1 MSADLHTLD
10 GRVAIV
16 GAGLAG
22 LMTALRLAPRPVVVV
37 SKTPLGAEGSTLWAQ
52 GGLAAALG
60 ADDSPELH
68 AADTL
73 AAGDGL
79 CVADVV
85 ERFTCAAPQ
94 AIEELARLGVA
105 FDRGSDGGFA
115 LGLEAAH
122 GRRRIVHAGGDG
134 TGREV
139 MRALVAAARRTPSI
153 RALEGFEA
161 RRLVVEDGAVR
172 GLLVVGPQG
181 ALTLA
186 ADKVVIATG
195 GVGGLYEVSTN
206 PGGSFGQGL
215 ALAARAGAELAD
227 LEFVQFH
234 PTAFDGPARPAPLV
248 SEAVRGEGAVL
259 IDETGERF
267 MLDAPGAELAP
278 RDVVARAI
286 WRRRA
291 EGHRVFLDARRALGD
306 RFAKRFPV
314 IAAFCREAGIDPA
327 RAADPGAARRALSH
341 GRNRRRRRG
350 AQFAARPVG
359 VRGSRLDRPA
369 RRQSPG
375 EQFLDRG
382 GGVRRARRRQRRR
395 GFVRARGGAARD
407 PTAARRRPERRAA
420 DPFRRRGGDARGRR
434 PARAPSPR

>member
-1 MSADLHTLD
+1 MTIDPAIAEPGAPRGRKDGRAVSADLRTLD

-153 RALEGFEA
+153 RALEG
-161 RRLVVEDGAVR
+161 
-172 GLLVVGPQG
+172 
-181 ALTLA
+181 
-186 ADKVVIATG
+186 
-195 GVGGLYEVSTN
+195 S
-206 PGGSFGQGL
+206 
-215 ALAARAGAELAD
+215 
-227 LEFVQFH
+227 
-234 PTAFDGPARPAPLV
+234 
-248 SEAVRGEGAVL
+248 
-259 IDETGERF
+259 
-267 MLDAPGAELAP
+267 
-278 RDVVARAI
+278 
-286 WRRRA
+286 
-291 EGHRVFLDARRALGD
+291 
-306 RFAKRFPV
+306 
-314 IAAFCREAGIDPA
+314 
-327 RAADPGAARRALSH
+327 
-341 GRNRRRRRG
+341 
-350 AQFAARPVG
+350 
-359 VRGSRLDRPA
+359 
-369 RRQSPG
+369 
-375 EQFLDRG
+375 
-382 GGVRRARRRQRRR
+382 
-395 GFVRARGGAARD
+395 
-407 PTAARRRPERRAA
+407 RRAA
-420 DPFRRRGGDARGRR
+420 SSSRTERCGGSSSLGRRGR
-434 PARAPSPR
+434 